1 VVELFKHWDI
11 DATKKL
17 ELSAFTS
24 ASMQVGPH
32 ESKLLARL
40 ADMDLDKD
48 GFITDEEWL
57 KWFTATAGMLNP
69 EEFDMVMTEMTDAAD
84 NMVALIRCTRLAA
97 EAAAETPAEVIES
110 PRAVEEVPK
119 LEGERLAKV
128 EALFKEWDFESK
140 GEIDRVKV
148 SASAVKFGPHKS
160 RLFHQLEQMD
170 TDGDNIISLDEM
182 KIFFQVVSP
191 QLTDENF
198 AAVIAEM
205 EELAGEARVIA
216 MAVAMAEEA
225 PTELLEAAEPVVKP
239 TLAPS
244 RQELLGK
251 LFGLFT
257 EKSDDTIDVVN
268 LEKCTIKEGPH
279 EKKLLTDLKSMD
291 ANSDGKLS
299 LDEMTDY
306 FAVLGVG
313 LSDEE
318 FELIIGEMVDVCSTN
333 QLAAQLAAFAA
344 GV

>member
-1 VVELFKHWDI
+1 M
-11 DATKKL
+11 
-17 ELSAFTS
+17 SR
-24 ASMQVGPH
+24 Q
-32 ESKLLARL
+32 
-40 ADMDLDKD
+40 
-48 GFITDEEWL
+48 EWL

-198 AAVIAEM
+198 AAVRRA
-205 EELAGEARVIA
+205 
-216 MAVAMAEEA
+216 A
-225 PTELLEAAEPVVKP
+225 PRRAAPLP
-239 TLAPS
+239 PSAP
-244 RQELLGK
+244 
-251 LFGLFT
+251 
-257 EKSDDTIDVVN
+257 
-268 LEKCTIKEGPH
+268 
-279 EKKLLTDLKSMD
+279 
-291 ANSDGKLS
+291 
-299 LDEMTDY
+299 
-306 FAVLGVG
+306 
-313 LSDEE
+313 
-318 FELIIGEMVDVCSTN
+318 
-333 QLAAQLAAFAA
+333 
-344 GV
+344 